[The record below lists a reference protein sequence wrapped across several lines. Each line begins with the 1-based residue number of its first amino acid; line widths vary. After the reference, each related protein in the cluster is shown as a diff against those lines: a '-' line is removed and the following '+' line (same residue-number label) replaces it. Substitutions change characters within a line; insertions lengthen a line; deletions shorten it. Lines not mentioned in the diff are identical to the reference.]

1 MLSEMSNDL
10 KKVLL
15 AGIGAVAMTVEKS
28 EDLVKDLVKKGELT
42 MEQGKALNQEQG
54 KALNQEL
61 KHTFQKDKGDAQKE
75 PVLKV
80 DQLSAEERAALKRR
94 LEELEANEP
103 QNG

>member
-42 MEQGKALNQEQG
+42 MEQG